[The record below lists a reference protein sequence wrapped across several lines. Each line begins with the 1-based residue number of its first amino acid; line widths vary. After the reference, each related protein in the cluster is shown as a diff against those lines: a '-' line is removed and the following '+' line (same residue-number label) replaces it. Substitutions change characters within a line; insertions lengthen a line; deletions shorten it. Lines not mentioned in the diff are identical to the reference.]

1 MLLQSLIKYCKAQ
14 TFLTHPLALID
25 IDNNT
30 KTRETNLMT
39 VRLIL
44 RDIRDT
50 SFISLND
57 EAKESKR

>member
-1 MLLQSLIKYCKAQ
+1 MLLQSRIKYCKAQ

-44 RDIRDT
+44 RDIQVT
-50 SFISLND
+50 SFLSLDD

>member
-30 KTRETNLMT
+30 KTRETKLMT

-44 RDIRDT
+44 RDT
-50 SFISLND
+50 SFLSLDD

>member
-39 VRLIL
+39 LRLLL
-44 RDIRDT
+44 RDIRVT
-50 SFISLND
+50 SFISLNN

>member
-1 MLLQSLIKYCKAQ
+1 MFLQSLIKYCRAQ
-14 TFLTHPLALID
+14 TFVTHPLALID

-39 VRLIL
+39 LRLLL
-44 RDIRDT
+44 RDIRVT